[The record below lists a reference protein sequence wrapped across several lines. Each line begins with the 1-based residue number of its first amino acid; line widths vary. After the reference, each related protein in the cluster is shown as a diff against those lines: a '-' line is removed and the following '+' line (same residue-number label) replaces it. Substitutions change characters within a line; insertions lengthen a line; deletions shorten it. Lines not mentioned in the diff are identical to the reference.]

1 LSNNIINLFD
11 DKVYALQ
18 NLIKLDGRLSAYP
31 NSFKGY
37 FSSNCYLLK
46 EDDSAF
52 LFDTGFVY
60 HQESI
65 LDQLSSLISTE
76 LPLHIIP
83 LRINEFMSVGNAK
96 AISQKFNVVNYY
108 SPHPLAADWFDL
120 TGKEQDLSLKDIP
133 TIILRGDNKYEVG
146 DSNNRY
152 IHTMNA
158 PIRLINTAWIYDPCS
173 KILFSSDMFS
183 HGIWN
188 NNVGPWILADRH
200 EDTND
205 SFVRSYLLNT
215 RYWWLEGA
223 KTSRLRDGVKEVFET
238 FDIKTIAPG
247 YGIIYHGYDMV
258 KNQFQVLDNV
268 LRDLDNSKV
277 KPAYVPR
284 GLER

>member
-1 LSNNIINLFD
+1 MSNNIINLFD

-18 NLIKLDGRLSAYP
+18 NTIKLDGRLSAYP
-31 NSFKGY
+31 NSSKGY
-37 FSSNCYLLK
+37 SPSNCYLLK
-46 EDDSAF
+46 EDDGAF
-52 LFDTGFVY
+52 LFDTGFVC

-65 LDQLSSLISTE
+65 LNQLSSLISTE

-83 LRINEFMSVGNAK
+83 LRINEFMSVGNTK

-108 SPHPLAADWFDL
+108 SPHPEAADWFDF
-120 TGKEQDLSLKDIP
+120 TGSEQDLSLKNIP

-146 DSNNRY
+146 NSNKRY

-188 NNVGPWILADRH
+188 ADRGSWILSDNH
-200 EDTND
+200 EDTNE

-223 KTSRLRDGVKEVFET
+223 KTSMLRDGVKKVFET

-268 LRDLDNSKV
+268 LRDLDNSKI
-277 KPAYVPR
+277 KPVYVPR